1 MSLELQFSSIL
12 KQGFRFAVG
21 AALIEAF
28 FWHRGDLLDNF
39 IYPVFGYVSVVIE
52 PTTGGAFTAGLGRIA
67 GSALGGV
74 IAATLVSVFGI
85 SGYGLYII
93 AALTFIIASLICES
107 YRWQAA
113 YSQATLVGTFIAM
126 RALGTSANENI
137 WLYLK
142 SRLIDNWIGICF
154 GVVVALLIY
163 PQDSR
168 SQLNKN
174 LNRFLENIS
183 LLTRSIC
190 QRYSKAENTTNNSQE
205 LIDNLKKLEKSTSA
219 TLTKS
224 NTELRNSWLEQWNAI
239 NSSQNTLLRQ
249 AQDLLKI
256 VDNSKESDLAQSF
269 QPELNSLVNSIGE
282 FCSSLQSGII
292 SRFGPR
298 AEITK
303 IKEKLEHLRIS
314 GEIDKFSTFEVLQ
327 FFQFSQLLNQF
338 SKELES
344 LQSKINNTDQTK
356 ISLSLPKYNKISLR
370 RIVEI
375 IGLGLAIGMS
385 LSIIHHINFPFPSA
399 YQGVADIIIVG
410 SIVMIV
416 QPTKGQAIAVSIAAL
431 LSLYLTIFYVY
442 LMAKSFGFNPLTS
455 GIVFFLIYISCSVLG
470 FPPLAR
476 IGAIVAADVLGKDIY
491 PFFDQGIVAALVA
504 IPCGIFIALMI
515 TKIFMRGSSCDQLES
530 SFSRTFANLGQL
542 YQSLLGKYLNPEYE
556 YENSTSL
563 KNRIAKEIAL
573 HPKICKLAGFE
584 KGTGVMAQMRQKQW
598 HLLMNYEQQLFSQLN
613 TLEDELQQP
622 IPEPIVE
629 RFLSQLQ
636 EIIQQTNEVFAD
648 VNIQNQDFKV
658 QSGQIYSLNQKI
670 KTLEQQLLN
679 SRLET
684 KSYKLEQLI
693 SFSSTFTTVKEI
705 AENLEQMSQNLE
717 LST

>member
-85 SGYGLYII
+85 SDYGLYVI

-183 LLTRSIC
+183 LLMRSIC
-190 QRYSKAENTTNNSQE
+190 QRYTKAENTTNNSQE

-219 TLTKS
+219 TLAKS
-224 NTELRNSWLEQWNAI
+224 NTELRNSWLEQWNGI

-256 VDNSKESDLAQSF
+256 VDNTKESDLAQSF
-269 QPELNSLVNSIGE
+269 QLELNSLVNSIGE

-298 AEITK
+298 AEISK

-338 SKELES
+338 SKEIES

-356 ISLSLPKYNKISLR
+356 LSLNLPKYNKISLR

-375 IGLGLAIGMS
+375 IGIGLAIGMS
-385 LSIIHHINFPFPSA
+385 LSIYHSSHQFS
-399 YQGVADIIIVG
+399 
-410 SIVMIV
+410 
-416 QPTKGQAIAVSIAAL
+416 
-431 LSLYLTIFYVY
+431 LSLSLSRSCRYNNCWFYCDDCTTNKRPGNRCEYCRFAFSLSDYL
-442 LMAKSFGFNPLTS
+442 L
-455 GIVFFLIYISCSVLG
+455 C
-470 FPPLAR
+470 
-476 IGAIVAADVLGKDIY
+476 
-491 PFFDQGIVAALVA
+491 
-504 IPCGIFIALMI
+504 
-515 TKIFMRGSSCDQLES
+515 
-530 SFSRTFANLGQL
+530 
-542 YQSLLGKYLNPEYE
+542 LLDG
-556 YENSTSL
+556 
-563 KNRIAKEIAL
+563 
-573 HPKICKLAGFE
+573 
-584 KGTGVMAQMRQKQW
+584 
-598 HLLMNYEQQLFSQLN
+598 
-613 TLEDELQQP
+613 
-622 IPEPIVE
+622 
-629 RFLSQLQ
+629 
-636 EIIQQTNEVFAD
+636 
-648 VNIQNQDFKV
+648 
-658 QSGQIYSLNQKI
+658 
-670 KTLEQQLLN
+670 
-679 SRLET
+679 
-684 KSYKLEQLI
+684 
-693 SFSSTFTTVKEI
+693 
-705 AENLEQMSQNLE
+705 
-717 LST
+717 